1 MTDLDLTKVIKSVTD
16 LWDEPLDD
24 VHDLPQIVNAI
35 LAAGYSRTVGTG
47 AGGRATVQD
56 TDTAWVT
63 RSTDCPEA
71 PAQAHCAGL
80 NLTKLRE
87 IAEAAT
93 EGGWH
98 WAGNT
103 DTGEPYLATWIRGI
117 GRCNILSIGS
127 EDRSTTGR
135 KADGVRADAREFDL
149 GDPEE
154 LVDQWAHDQF
164 GEPVKDPRLQFTTDL
179 MCVSARDLVV
189 YEVAPLATTREDD
202 RVYRADISDIRH
214 PDAAHIATFDPP
226 TVLALIDEVERLQ
239 SDLTNQPLRDR
250 IDI

>member
-1 MTDLDLTKVIKSVTD
+1 MKTDD
-16 LWDEPLDD
+16 
-24 VHDLPQIVNAI
+24 
-35 LAAGYSRTVGTG
+35 
-47 AGGRATVQD
+47 
-56 TDTAWVT
+56 
-63 RSTDCPEA
+63 
-71 PAQAHCAGL
+71 
-80 NLTKLRE
+80 LTKLRE
-87 IAEAAT
+87 IAKTAT

-103 DTGEPYLATWIRGI
+103 DTGEPDLATWIRGI
-117 GRCNILSIGS
+117 GRCTILSIGS

-179 MCVSARDLVV
+179 MCVSARDLAV

-202 RVYRADISDIRH
+202 RVYRADVSDIRH

-226 TVLALIDEVERLQ
+226 TVLELIDEIERLRETLATVKAITDGTPECDKYDDK
-239 SDLTNQPLRDR
+239 SPVTCGWKFDLQR
-250 IDI
+250 IKEVMK